1 LKNWEVIRGVLLI
14 FVESLSTAS
23 FMSCKVG
30 DGSGIFSAL
39 DLTVLMVWGFFYF
52 LIAFVRL
59 EGLSEELLWFS
70 GEMRAEV
77 LFSGVILI

>member
-1 LKNWEVIRGVLLI
+1 VIRGVLLI

-23 FMSCKVG
+23 LMSCKVG
-30 DGSGIFSAL
+30 IGEIFSVL
-39 DLTVLMVWGFFYF
+39 DLTVWGFFYF
-52 LIAFVRL
+52 LIAFVRF

-77 LFSGVILI
+77 LFSGVILIKSSCYYF